1 MIVAKLTLSSFNSAI
16 HSACLEQIEVP
27 LLYYFP
33 DGENIATNQDR
44 ARAFVYKVRD
54 DPRDSTRQIVEIVV
68 DCGREFVLADLH
80 VDVDGDRL
88 TVTGER
94 SKSRR
99 FGSKSSVSDDSTG
112 PDDEDGRQ
120 LIKQYTLPTRADVA
134 SITSRRC
141 DDGRLSI
148 LVPVR
153 R

>member
-1 MIVAKLTLSSFNSAI
+1 MIVVELTLSSFNSTI
-16 HSACLEQIEVP
+16 HCACLEQIEVP

-33 DGENIATNQDR
+33 EPDNIATNQDR

-54 DPRDSTRQIVEIVV
+54 DPNDSTRQIVEIVV
-68 DCGREFVLADLH
+68 DCGRDFVLADLH

-88 TVTGER
+88 TITGER
-94 SKSRR
+94 SKPRR
-99 FGSKSSVSDDSTG
+99 SGSKSSVNDDCTA

-120 LIKQYTLPTRADVA
+120 LIKQYTLPTRADVDA
-134 SITSRRC
+134 ITSRRC

>member
-1 MIVAKLTLSSFNSAI
+1 MHSFNSAVY
-16 HSACLEQIEVP
+16 SVCLEQIEVP

-54 DPRDSTRQIVEIVV
+54 DPRDPARQIVEIVV

-88 TVTGER
+88 TVSGER

-99 FGSKSSVSDDSTG
+99 FGSRSSVNDDSAC
-112 PDDEDGRQ
+112 PDDEDGRRM
-120 LIKQYTLPTRADVA
+120 IKQYTLPTHADVA
-134 SITSRRC
+134 AITSRRC